1 VTSNGVSSDFSHA
14 MSLAHTMVWRLGMG
28 RNGFVGD
35 YSIIPESQLSD
46 SIKEK
51 LNAETYEILNGCA
64 KEVEEFL
71 RAEWTVV
78 DRFAQELLKRNE
90 LEFDDIHAIFAE
102 YGKARDQVPIET
114 VLADS
119 PPAPPHTPGA

>member
-1 VTSNGVSSDFSHA
+1 
-14 MSLAHTMVWRLGMG
+14 MG

-35 YSIIPESQLSD
+35 YTMIPESQLSD

-51 LNAETYEILNGCA
+51 LNAETYEILSGCA
-64 KEVEEFL
+64 KDVEEFL
-71 RAEWTVV
+71 RAEWTIV

-102 YGKARDQVPIET
+102 FGKARDQVPIET

-119 PPAPPHTPGA
+119 PPPPSNPPRA